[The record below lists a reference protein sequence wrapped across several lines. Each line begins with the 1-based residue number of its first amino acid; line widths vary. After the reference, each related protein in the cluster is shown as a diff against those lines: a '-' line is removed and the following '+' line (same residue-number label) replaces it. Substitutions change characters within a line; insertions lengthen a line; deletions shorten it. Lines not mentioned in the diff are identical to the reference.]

1 MILCENYKKKL
12 AYRVSEFAFFVYK
25 NVAMIRNIYKK
36 TTCENKWFF
45 YKLCCFY
52 FFACMIAACAAAKR
66 AIGTRNGEHET

>member
-36 TTCENKWFF
+36 TTCKNKWFF
-45 YKLCCFY
+45 INYAVFI
-52 FFACMIAACAAAKR
+52 FSR
-66 AIGTRNGEHET
+66 A